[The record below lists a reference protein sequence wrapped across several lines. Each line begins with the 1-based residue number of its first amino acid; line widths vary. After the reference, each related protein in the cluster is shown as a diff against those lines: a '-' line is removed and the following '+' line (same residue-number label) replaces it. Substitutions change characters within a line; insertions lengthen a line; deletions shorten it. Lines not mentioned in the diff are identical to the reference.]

1 MKRAAKRTVKRGGFV
16 VGATLAL
23 ALMWSCDSPS
33 EPDTEPDTTPAQ
45 LSISAG
51 DDQTATAGTAVAIPP
66 AVMVASAAGT
76 PLQGVA
82 VSFSVTA
89 GGGSVTGANATT
101 DDQGVAAVESWM
113 LGTTV
118 GTNELTVV
126 ASGLSATFSAT
137 GELDTIPFLVIP
149 TAGFDQ
155 NATAGTAVAIPP
167 EVTVVNATGTPIPG
181 VAVSFLVT
189 EGGGSVTGES
199 ATTDDQGVA
208 AVGSWTLGTTAGN
221 NALTASVIVAG
232 PVAPITLTA
241 TFTAFGVAPPL
252 EGVFIFDVDDLKGR
266 SGYVSRDI
274 SDLKNLPGPCG
285 LGDDWDNCV
294 SSIALSEGWS
304 AILYEFDGF
313 GGDSLI
319 VVTNIFD
326 LDNVGGVTD
335 WDNRASSI
343 RVRPPN

>member
-1 MKRAAKRTVKRGGFV
+1 MRTVKRGGIV
-16 VGATLAL
+16 VGAALAL

-33 EPDTEPDTTPAQ
+33 EPDITPAQ

-66 AVMVASAAGT
+66 AITVANAAGT

-82 VSFSVTA
+82 VSFSVTT

-101 DDQGVAAVESWM
+101 DDQGVAAVESWT
-113 LGTTV
+113 LGTAV
-118 GTNELTVV
+118 GANELTAV
-126 ASGLSATFSAT
+126 ASGLSVTFSAT

-149 TAGFDQ
+149 TKGFDQ
-155 NATAGTAVAIPP
+155 NATAGTEVAIPP

-181 VAVSFLVT
+181 VAVTFSVT
-189 EGGGSVTGES
+189 DGDGSVTGEN

-208 AVGSWTLGTTAGN
+208 AVGSWTLGTTAGDN
-221 NALTASVIVAG
+221 ELTASVIVEG

-241 TFTAFGVAPPL
+241 TFTAFGTSPPL
-252 EGVFIFDVDDLKGR
+252 EGVFLFDFKNLQGIQ
-266 SGYVSRDI
+266 GYVSRDI

-285 LGDDWDNCV
+285 VLGGDWDDCI
-294 SSIALSEGWS
+294 SSIALSEGWV

-326 LDNVGGVTD
+326 LDNVGGGTG